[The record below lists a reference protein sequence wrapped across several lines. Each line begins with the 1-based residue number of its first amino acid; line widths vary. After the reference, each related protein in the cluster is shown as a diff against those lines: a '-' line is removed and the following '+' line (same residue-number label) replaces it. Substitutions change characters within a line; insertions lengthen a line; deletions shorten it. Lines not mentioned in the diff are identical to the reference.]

1 MKRVGGGSGSSS
13 GGGGDGDGGRQYS
26 VVSSVV
32 EGVQSVKC
40 KLSLDESM
48 GGQEPQDSSMDDD
61 MGELEHP
68 CFDRSSETETPSPD
82 PAGCGGSRGRY
93 YL

>member
-1 MKRVGGGSGSSS
+1 
-13 GGGGDGDGGRQYS
+13 
-26 VVSSVV
+26 
-32 EGVQSVKC
+32 
-40 KLSLDESM
+40 M

-68 CFDRSSETETPSPD
+68 CIDRSSETETPSPD